1 MEDNKVYKRVFSV
14 SLCVM
19 VLAIMIVSQLN
30 MRVYAFS
37 FDMTEQQEQ
46 IMVDNEK
53 ADMFLNII
61 EANATRL
68 AQDTVSPNVATVQS
82 SAFRTITNVNIRKS
96 RSVCSDIIDVLQEGS
111 VVTVLED
118 GDDWCEIQ
126 YEGSTAFVYKE
137 YLERV

>member
-1 MEDNKVYKRVFSV
+1 MYKRVFSV

>member
-1 MEDNKVYKRVFSV
+1 MYKRVFSV

-96 RSVCSDIIDVLQEGS
+96 RSMCSDIIDVLQEGS

-126 YEGSTAFVYKE
+126 YKGSTAFVYKE

>member
-1 MEDNKVYKRVFSV
+1 MYKRVFSV

-96 RSVCSDIIDVLQEGS
+96 RSMCSDIIDVLPEGS

-126 YEGSTAFVYKE
+126 YKGSTAFVYKE